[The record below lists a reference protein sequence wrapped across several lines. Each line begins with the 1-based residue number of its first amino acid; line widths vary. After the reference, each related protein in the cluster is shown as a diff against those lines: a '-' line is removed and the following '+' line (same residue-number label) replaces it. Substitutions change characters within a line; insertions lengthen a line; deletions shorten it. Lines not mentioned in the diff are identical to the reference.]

1 MEDISNYEKLREDA
15 QKFYNEINGVFS
27 PAFNQ
32 KIQFN
37 AEGFN
42 HIIFKRA
49 RSEREKPSQILR
61 FKLLPLAAKL
71 IKISTTYQEFEETI
85 KEIEIQSF
93 KQKIKKAKPI
103 QYWGIIAII
112 EDRKI
117 KVIIRR
123 IGDNG
128 SLHFWSI

>member
-42 HIIFKRA
+42 HIIFKKFSA
-49 RSEREKPSQILR
+49 
-61 FKLLPLAAKL
+61 
-71 IKISTTYQEFEETI
+71 T
-85 KEIEIQSF
+85 
-93 KQKIKKAKPI
+93 
-103 QYWGIIAII
+103 
-112 EDRKI
+112 
-117 KVIIRR
+117 
-123 IGDNG
+123 
-128 SLHFWSI
+128 